1 MKFYPWI
8 SIFSLS
14 FTSSLLALTYP
25 FQLLFSNSSIAVF
38 TNLKLSSLNKNNF
51 KMHNY
56 WPRCFFCLSLLFN
69 ARINFS
75 TGFIEGSYGGIVS
88 ILIFESETN
97 FDTSCVLWM
106 LALSSM
112 MINFFIS
119 WGGSFFLSFSTLLRK
134 WINFCDVPVPSVPM
148 IQ

>member
-1 MKFYPWI
+1 
-8 SIFSLS
+8 
-14 FTSSLLALTYP
+14 
-25 FQLLFSNSSIAVF
+25 
-38 TNLKLSSLNKNNF
+38 
-51 KMHNY
+51 MHNY

-148 IQ
+148 IPLNISALNATKKLILNRSDIEVMYPDFPFLLQP